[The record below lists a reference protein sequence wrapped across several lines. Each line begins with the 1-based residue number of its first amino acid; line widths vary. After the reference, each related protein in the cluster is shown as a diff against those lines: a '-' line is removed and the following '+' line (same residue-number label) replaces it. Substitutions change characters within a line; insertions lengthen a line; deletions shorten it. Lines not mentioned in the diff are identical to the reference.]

1 MKTLFPKSALSR
13 KSDTSSFFPYSL
25 IYSVIRERRKP
36 SRKQIR
42 VVAGGVYLA
51 TKGSFKDKGLIRNH
65 DMILISRSLIRVNSC
80 NSWINN

>member
-13 KSDTSSFFPYSL
+13 KSDTSLSFPYSL
-25 IYSVIRERRKP
+25 IFYRIRERRKP

-42 VVAGGVYLA
+42 AEAGDVYLT
-51 TKGSFKDKGLIRNH
+51 TKGTFKNKGLIRNH

-80 NSWINN
+80 NS